1 MKNIRSAAAMA
12 VLAGAAVLAANAAE
26 AHALSLEECAEGSD
40 FIKNAALARD
50 EGMQERQFVAQFQAD
65 VQALQRLP
73 AELRWFVQD
82 KDDEV
87 FLLSAVQE
95 VFRKPKPATVH
106 QAQFAPG
113 KNVSPA
119 PRRRFRQFD
128 SRVLPHVS
136 DRWKTDAR
144 GHSRRQYDQPLT
156 GMLARKGD
164 AGIGVRPAHGQPDVI
179 ALQKKLG
186 MVPAEVQQA
195 LGDE

>member
-12 VLAGAAVLAANAAE
+12 VLAAAAVLAANAAE
-26 AHALSLEECAEGSD
+26 AHALSLEECSEGSD

-95 VFRKPKPATVH
+95 VFRRPKPATVH
-106 QAQFAPG
+106 QAQFALACMRSIEDEPG
-113 KNVSPA
+113 
-119 PRRRFRQFD
+119 
-128 SRVLPHVS
+128 
-136 DRWKTDAR
+136 
-144 GHSRRQYDQPLT
+144 
-156 GMLARKGD
+156 
-164 AGIGVRPAHGQPDVI
+164 GVRI
-179 ALQKKLG
+179 
-186 MVPAEVQQA
+186 
-195 LGDE
+195 

>member
-106 QAQFAPG
+106 QAQFALACMRSIEDEPG
-113 KNVSPA
+113 
-119 PRRRFRQFD
+119 
-128 SRVLPHVS
+128 
-136 DRWKTDAR
+136 
-144 GHSRRQYDQPLT
+144 
-156 GMLARKGD
+156 
-164 AGIGVRPAHGQPDVI
+164 GVRI
-179 ALQKKLG
+179 
-186 MVPAEVQQA
+186 
-195 LGDE
+195 

>member
-12 VLAGAAVLAANAAE
+12 VLAAAAMLAANAAE
-26 AHALSLEECAEGSD
+26 AHALSLEECSEGSD

-95 VFRKPKPATVH
+95 VFRKPKPATIH
-106 QAQFAPG
+106 QAQFALACMRSIDDEPG
-113 KNVSPA
+113 
-119 PRRRFRQFD
+119 D
-128 SRVLPHVS
+128 
-136 DRWKTDAR
+136 
-144 GHSRRQYDQPLT
+144 
-156 GMLARKGD
+156 
-164 AGIGVRPAHGQPDVI
+164 GVRI
-179 ALQKKLG
+179 
-186 MVPAEVQQA
+186 
-195 LGDE
+195 

>member
-12 VLAGAAVLAANAAE
+12 VLAAAAVLAANAAE
-26 AHALSLEECAEGSD
+26 AHALSLEECSEGSD

-106 QAQFAPG
+106 QAQFALACMRSIEDEPG
-113 KNVSPA
+113 
-119 PRRRFRQFD
+119 
-128 SRVLPHVS
+128 
-136 DRWKTDAR
+136 
-144 GHSRRQYDQPLT
+144 
-156 GMLARKGD
+156 
-164 AGIGVRPAHGQPDVI
+164 GVRI
-179 ALQKKLG
+179 
-186 MVPAEVQQA
+186 
-195 LGDE
+195 

>member
-12 VLAGAAVLAANAAE
+12 VLAAAAMLAANAAE
-26 AHALSLEECAEGSD
+26 AHALSLEECSEGSD

-106 QAQFAPG
+106 QAQFALACMRSIEDEPG
-113 KNVSPA
+113 
-119 PRRRFRQFD
+119 
-128 SRVLPHVS
+128 
-136 DRWKTDAR
+136 
-144 GHSRRQYDQPLT
+144 
-156 GMLARKGD
+156 
-164 AGIGVRPAHGQPDVI
+164 GVRI
-179 ALQKKLG
+179 
-186 MVPAEVQQA
+186 
-195 LGDE
+195 

>member
-12 VLAGAAVLAANAAE
+12 VLAAAAMLAANAAE
-26 AHALSLEECAEGSD
+26 AHALSLEECSEGSD

-106 QAQFAPG
+106 QAQFALACMRSIDDEPG
-113 KNVSPA
+113 
-119 PRRRFRQFD
+119 D
-128 SRVLPHVS
+128 
-136 DRWKTDAR
+136 
-144 GHSRRQYDQPLT
+144 
-156 GMLARKGD
+156 
-164 AGIGVRPAHGQPDVI
+164 GVRI
-179 ALQKKLG
+179 
-186 MVPAEVQQA
+186 
-195 LGDE
+195 